1 MFSLYSVNLFI
12 LLFFL
17 PLINAFTKPSILGE
31 VETRIYIGSLF
42 PCCLAYIVGIYS
54 YYLFC
59 FFTPDKRIYEAVSLR
74 GGWNLSYGEFRP
86 KNSCFWSLKPS
97 HKKNTTKMTIIFRET
112 TRGFT
117 KTDFRY
123 LETTWGITIIWLF
136 SNLPYDIALW
146 RAILATFE
154 DENFEVRK
162 ILSNFKFIICKKWSF
177 DVTKGGIFTKKAKLR
192 ASKTFKNSEKPRF
205 FC

>member
-1 MFSLYSVNLFI
+1 MWPGFIDIFDGFSR
-12 LLFFL
+12 
-17 PLINAFTKPSILGE
+17 FTDIFR
-31 VETRIYIGSLF
+31 RI
-42 PCCLAYIVGIYS
+42 
-54 YYLFC
+54 
-59 FFTPDKRIYEAVSLR
+59 K
-74 GGWNLSYGEFRP
+74 
-86 KNSCFWSLKPS
+86 LKPCLWWILAKKQLFLELETKS
-97 HKKNTTKMTIIFRET
+97 QKKNTTKMTIIFRET

-177 DVTKGGIFTKKAKLR
+177 DVTKGGIFSKK
-192 ASKTFKNSEKPRF
+192 SQIKN
-205 FC
+205 